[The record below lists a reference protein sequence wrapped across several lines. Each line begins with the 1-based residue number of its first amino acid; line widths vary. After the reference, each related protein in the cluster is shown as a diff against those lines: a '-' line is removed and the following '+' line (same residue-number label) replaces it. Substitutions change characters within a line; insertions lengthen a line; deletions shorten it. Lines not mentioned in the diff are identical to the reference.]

1 MVLCRCWT
9 GQRLAFMHLE
19 MLGRYQE
26 GHVHRENDYIVLHRA
41 QPGRLFTSRAHRVFQ
56 GLEGPQIQ
64 YAFRCFILSPYR
76 QLVLI
81 VILLV
86 DPIKLRCTRV
96 KFILGAGLD
105 IASYNVPKDAHTLQG
120 ILAKLVELEPLV
132 VPQGLNGEGPHS
144 EILVPEYFP
153 PGSIMLFKTHLHGYD
168 ASLDAFCAKEALADL
183 DLIDLNVLLHRAD
196 GDERDAS
203 NGEFGVYDVPGLGKT
218 ALWVGRVD
226 ASAPGY
232 HVL

>member
-1 MVLCRCWT
+1 MCT
-9 GQRLAFMHLE
+9 GKT
-19 MLGRYQE
+19 
-26 GHVHRENDYIVLHRA
+26 IT
-41 QPGRLFTSRAHRVFQ
+41 LFYTVRSQGGYLQVAHTVFSK
-56 GLEGPQIQ
+56 GSKD
-64 YAFRCFILSPYR
+64 RRFI
-76 QLVLI
+76 
-81 VILLV
+81 

-120 ILAKLVELEPLV
+120 ILAKLIELEPLV

-203 NGEFGVYDVPGLGKT
+203 NGEFGVYNVPGLGKT